1 MPVTAG
7 FTPGE
12 TLMDVL
18 PRILGQVCLRDSC
31 KERCPLPERVS
42 HNLKLQ
48 TAIRALILVL
58 AGMLMGGSL
67 AIHLHGQSKP
77 HHLDLSDQAQ
87 DSLITM
93 SVKVNMMDATV
104 MSLSTKLDRL
114 QSEADTTQAIGTGIG
129 ISITLLQLL
138 GFFTKSRQGG

>member
-1 MPVTAG
+1 M
-7 FTPGE
+7 
-12 TLMDVL
+12 
-18 PRILGQVCLRDSC
+18 
-31 KERCPLPERVS
+31 PERVS
-42 HNLKLQ
+42 HNLRLQ

-77 HHLDLSDQAQ
+77 RHLDLSDQAQ